1 MVVLMTRT
9 RSGKTLSELVVI
21 VVVLLGLGGML
32 AHAVQKVRAA
42 ADAPP
47 VKAAEAPRVKVEKR
61 GGVAVNHK
69 TPRHAP

>member
-1 MVVLMTRT
+1 MTRT

-42 ADAPP
+42 AVAPQ
-47 VKAAEAPRVKVEKR
+47 ARVER
-61 GGVAVNHK
+61 GGVAVSFN